1 MRLLLILLMASAVL
15 LFAFLV
21 RDRVYGRRKELFGVA
36 PGVMDQLAST
46 QAPSMEP
53 IEEFFGMAP
62 GVMTQLAST
71 HVPTEEDEYWALKG
85 YTQQVNH
92 DLKDMTGQGLYA

>member
-1 MRLLLILLMASAVL
+1 MRILLILLMTSAIL

-21 RDRVYGRRKELFGVA
+21 RDRLYGRRKEFFGVA
-36 PGVMDQLAST
+36 PGVMDQVAST
-46 QAPSMEP
+46 RAPSMEP

-71 HVPTEEDEYWALKG
+71 HVPTEEDEEYALKG
-85 YTQQVNH
+85 YAQQVNH
-92 DLKDMTGQGLYA
+92 DLMDMTGAPLYN

>member
-1 MRLLLILLMASAVL
+1 M
-15 LFAFLV
+15 
-21 RDRVYGRRKELFGVA
+21 A

-46 QAPSMEP
+46 HVPTMEP

-62 GVMTQLAST
+62 GVMDQLAST
-71 HVPTEEDEYWALKG
+71 HVPTEEDEYYALKG

-92 DLKDMTGQGLYA
+92 DLIDMTGASLYN